1 MWLKCLSR
9 KSSNRTRL
17 VVHYSVISCQRGSW
31 TLAIVP
37 IGQLAFGII
46 FPRSEE
52 GYCHQLLWET
62 ARRLTA
68 MPKENTV
75 WLKSLLKWRCSQRWH
90 NTKAKGTRRE
100 GQQVSFTELWAVEQG
115 NQDRGESS
123 ASRMRSSCST
133 YFEDRGRELDTKRP
147 LQQDLNRS
155 RGVRIHGRPLASA
168 RSFSVALH

>member
-31 TLAIVP
+31 TLAIMP

-75 WLKSLLKWRCSQRWH
+75 WLKSLLKWRCSQRWR